1 MNEPKPVNNPA
12 RDRVRILRFFYGRR
26 CIAVFLLYKI
36 FRKRGYFIIEHLNHE
51 SIIQAYGW
59 SRDWEDILAATTASL
74 SGSKE
79 LAPGRII
86 AQYSHVY
93 RVISSEGDKIAKV
106 SGKFEYDAEARG
118 DFPAVGDWVLI
129 ELLKGEPNAIIH
141 AVLPR
146 HSAMT
151 RKQAGNIIEEQ
162 IIGANIDFVFL
173 ATALNHDYNARKLE
187 RFLIAAWESG
197 ASPVVLLTKA
207 DLCDDT
213 EAVLQEVQS
222 IALGVPV
229 HCISVQDRLGLE
241 QLDDYLTP
249 GATIAV
255 TGSSGVGKS
264 TLLNWLAGH
273 NVQEVQDIRNQDSR
287 GRHTTTHRELF
298 LLPSGALLID
308 TPGMRELQLWDTV
321 EGWQHTFADIEQLAE
336 QCRFRD
342 CRHEAE
348 QGCAVQLALSEGR
361 LEPLRFANYRKTEKE
376 LAHLARKERNV
387 HRKRKKESGHRPGSK
402 PKHKKGFQGEVD

>member
-1 MNEPKPVNNPA
+1 MQN
-12 RDRVRILRFFYGRR
+12 LG
-26 CIAVFLLYKI
+26 
-36 FRKRGYFIIEHLNHE
+36 KRGYSIIEHLNHE
-51 SIIQAYGW
+51 SMITAYGW
-59 SRDWEDILAATTASL
+59 SRYWEDTLATTATPL
-74 SGSKE
+74 SHSKE
-79 LAPGRII
+79 LVPGRIT

-93 RVISSEGDKIAKV
+93 RVISSEGDRIAKV
-106 SGKFEYDAEARG
+106 SGKFEYAAEARG
-118 DFPAVGDWVLI
+118 DFPAVGDWVLL
-129 ELLKGEPNAIIH
+129 ELLKGEPDAIIH

-151 RKQAGNIIEEQ
+151 RKQAGSIIEEQ
-162 IIGANIDFVFL
+162 IIGANIDIVFL
-173 ATALNHDYNARKLE
+173 ATALNQDYNARKLE

-197 ASPVVLLTKA
+197 AAPVVLLTKA
-207 DLCDDT
+207 DLCDNT
-213 EAVLQEVQS
+213 EALLQEVQS

-229 HCISVQDRLGLE
+229 HCISVHERLGLE
-241 QLDDYLTP
+241 QLEDYLTS
-249 GATIAV
+249 GTTIAV

-264 TLLNWLAGH
+264 TLLNWLIGN
-273 NVQEVQDIRNQDSR
+273 NVQEVQHIRNQDAR

-321 EGWQHTFADIEQLAE
+321 EGWHHTFADIEQLAR
-336 QCRFRD
+336 QCRYRD

-348 QGCAVQLALSEGR
+348 LDCAVQIALSEGR

-387 HRKRKKESGHRPGSK
+387 HRKRQKESGRSPGSK
-402 PKHKKGFQGEVD
+402 PKHRKRFQGEVDL

>member
-1 MNEPKPVNNPA
+1 M
-12 RDRVRILRFFYGRR
+12 
-26 CIAVFLLYKI
+26 
-36 FRKRGYFIIEHLNHE
+36 
-51 SIIQAYGW
+51 
-59 SRDWEDILAATTASL
+59 
-74 SGSKE
+74 
-79 LAPGRII
+79 PGRII

-129 ELLKGEPNAIIH
+129 ELLKGDPNVIIH

-151 RKQAGNIIEEQ
+151 RKQAGSIIEEQ
-162 IIGANIDFVFL
+162 IIGANIDNIFL
-173 ATALNHDYNARKLE
+173 ATALNQDYNARKLE

-342 CRHEAE
+342 CRHETE
-348 QGCAVQLALSEGR
+348 QGCAVQIALSEGR
-361 LEPLRFANYRKTEKE
+361 LEPLRFSNYRKTEKE

-387 HRKRKKESGHRPGSK
+387 QRKRKKESRSSPGSK
-402 PKHKKGFQGEVD
+402 TKHKKGFQGEVDL